1 MRGDNDKYDKYNKYL
16 VYEIFI
22 IYKVGI
28 ERNKKNLI

>member
-28 ERNKKNLI
+28 ERNKKN